1 MIWFLLTGCALTAR
15 HSGLLEVD
23 GSHLRL
29 HEPTGGTRIL
39 MPGSDDPELVHLG
52 GCTLEVEGATFL
64 RRMTVRRWRVTDA
77 GDGSQ
82 PFIGQ
87 LNRPGAQYM
96 LEDWSTGTVLYLDP
110 SSLGGL
116 ADHVGDTVLV
126 VGFVSGAQQV
136 TVVSWR
142 SLSGE

>member
-29 HEPTGGTRIL
+29 HGPTGSTRTL

-52 GCTLEVEGATFL
+52 GCTVEIEGATFL

-87 LNRPGAQYM
+87 LTRPGVQYM
-96 LEDWSTGTVLYLDP
+96 LEDWNTGTVLYLDP
-110 SSLGGL
+110 DSLGTL
-116 ADHVGDTVLV
+116 PQHVGDTVLV

-142 SLSGE
+142 SLSGG